1 MQFQQLA
8 GNDLFLVKIS
18 LTDATFVAVKRYD
31 FTVDSNGDAIGGIVA

>member
-18 LTDATFVAVKRYD
+18 LSNVTIVAVKRYD
-31 FTVDSNGDAIGGIVA
+31 FTVDPNGDTFGGIVA